1 MTEGIPPLRRHEFLR
16 ALHQLTAPR
25 SYVETGIH
33 KGQSLTLSR
42 VPSIGIDPEFAIS
55 SEVMADVH
63 LARTS
68 SDEFFARKD
77 PLAHL
82 PKKVIDL
89 AFIDGMH
96 LAEYALRDYLAVER
110 FTTPASVVVFDDM
123 LPRSIDE
130 AARHRHT
137 AAWTG
142 DVYKAAEALRTMCPD
157 LVVLEVDTQPTGL
170 VVVLTPDATR
180 GGVLAGYDEWLDIAL
195 APDPQDVPSEVLNR
209 TRARDPQKLL
219 KSAGWRQ
226 LPRLR
231 TKRASRERVRAA
243 FADVLRDV
251 PVS

>member
-1 MTEGIPPLRRHEFLR
+1 LRRHEFLQ
-16 ALHQLTAPR
+16 ALHRLTAPR
-25 SYVETGIH
+25 TYVETGVQ

-42 VPSIGIDPEFAIS
+42 VPSIGIDPEFAIT

-77 PLAHL
+77 PVAYL

-96 LAEYALRDYLAVER
+96 LSEYALRDYLAVER
-110 FTTPASVVVFDDM
+110 FTTLTSVVVFDDM
-123 LPRSIDE
+123 LPRNLDE

-137 AAWTG
+137 ITWTG
-142 DVYKAAEALRTMCPD
+142 DVYKAAQALRTMCPD
-157 LVVLEVDTQPTGL
+157 LVVLDVDTQPTGV
-170 VVVLTPDATR
+170 VVVLTPDASR
-180 GGVLAGYDEWLDIAL
+180 GGVLPGYDDWLDVAM
-195 APDPQDVPSEVLNR
+195 APDPQDVPQDVL
-209 TRARDPQKLL
+209 TRSRAYDPEQLL

-231 TKRASRERVRAA
+231 RKRVNRATVRAA
-243 FADVLRDV
+243 FADVLRD
-251 PVS
+251 